1 MRYARIPTRPSRRQ
15 IRCLKKGE
23 ARVQE
28 RKQKLLR
35 RNLEFVFCL
44 TISKSQGEARNLE
57 SGRPEPVLGICSTP
71 KIRGEA
77 RNLDRGSW
85 MVRATFLENASR
97 QPEGGRC
104 GNSETR
110 KLFFAPLANLRGD
123 AAETRK
129 LFFAPLANLRGGAA
143 ETRKLFFAPLANLR
157 GGAAETRKLF
167 FAPLAPT
174 SKGGRCGNS
183 ETRKLFF
190 AQKNAGTPESGQ
202 PPALSLTVQCVRL
215 PPVLL
220 NRYRSILFF
229 FLRLVETRNLGKW
242 KLRSLYR

>member
-1 MRYARIPTRPSRRQ
+1 M
-15 IRCLKKGE
+15 
-23 ARVQE
+23 QE

-167 FAPLAPT
+167 FAPLA
-174 SKGGRCGNS
+174 
-183 ETRKLFF
+183 
-190 AQKNAGTPESGQ
+190 
-202 PPALSLTVQCVRL
+202 
-215 PPVLL
+215 
-220 NRYRSILFF
+220 
-229 FLRLVETRNLGKW
+229 NL
-242 KLRSLYR
+242 